1 MKRIILVT
9 FLILIIYIIFINSI
23 SLFSSMNSVQDIIQN
38 TQSQEGSQQEIGMG
52 MSVDIT
58 VQKNRF
64 YGKIIETSKN
74 SKLYALSF
82 IPIPL
87 ISNGFNFKFIHLIF
101 IIFISLLFLFLIILY
116 YSNRERRYKNEL
128 DTQSIT
134 NNSNFDGS
142 NYNSY

>member
-9 FLILIIYIIFINSI
+9 LLMLLIYVIFINLI
-23 SLFSSMNSVQDIIQN
+23 SHITSMDLTQEIIKN
-38 TQSQEGSQQEIGMG
+38 TKNQEGSQQEIGMG

-82 IPIPL
+82 ILIPL
-87 ISNGFNFKFIHLIF
+87 ISKGVNFKFIHLIF
-101 IIFISLLFLFLIILY
+101 FIFLTIVFIFLTILY
-116 YSNRERRYKNEL
+116 YSNRERRRKYVL
-128 DTQSIT
+128 DTQNFADNNLRT
-134 NNSNFDGS
+134 NYDNI
-142 NYNSY
+142 